1 MSIYN
6 MSSGDSDPNNDFLR
20 MHIAMDADSSSTIT
34 IFNSGNAG
42 VVKYSTNSDYAW
54 KVERIKY
61 ISEDTRALKA
71 SENQRVGYPE
81 SISWIPGSLISPLS
95 SSEEVKVGGLKS
107 FTSKDDLNGAQ
118 YLKSGHLVLEE
129 HYEEQWSPQGIIQV
143 SNVYS
148 EYGNMPFVDIENKDI
163 ESTGVIN
170 LYSSSLK
177 GCIFSIDIKRNFISG
192 EANEAGSIL
201 LSDQI
206 DTKSS
211 SSVRKNDTIS
221 EWNSIFEINKNC
233 NADSIF
239 KNGKNRDEVF
249 AEELKSY
256 LDDTWHNKLKRNL
269 WGDYIDNENIELSS
283 RDPETLKNHIFYCF
297 YYFGASDDIN
307 ILSNASFYANEGLSW
322 YIGLG
327 GKSLF
332 SDNIRSMKTELSY
345 LPVISKTKKVTKVY
359 GLPPRTT
366 YSYNLQNNINI
377 ADFID

>member
-1 MSIYN
+1 M
-6 MSSGDSDPNNDFLR
+6 
-20 MHIAMDADSSSTIT
+20 
-34 IFNSGNAG
+34 
-42 VVKYSTNSDYAW
+42 
-54 KVERIKY
+54 
-61 ISEDTRALKA
+61 
-71 SENQRVGYPE
+71 
-81 SISWIPGSLISPLS
+81 
-95 SSEEVKVGGLKS
+95 
-107 FTSKDDLNGAQ
+107 
-118 YLKSGHLVLEE
+118 
-129 HYEEQWSPQGIIQV
+129 
-143 SNVYS
+143 
-148 EYGNMPFVDIENKDI
+148 
-163 ESTGVIN
+163 
-170 LYSSSLK
+170 
-177 GCIFSIDIKRNFISG
+177 
-192 EANEAGSIL
+192 
-201 LSDQI
+201 
-206 DTKSS
+206 
-211 SSVRKNDTIS
+211 
-221 EWNSIFEINKNC
+221 
-233 NADSIF
+233 
-239 KNGKNRDEVF
+239 F